1 MSAKYKKTP
10 VFAFFN
16 TKGGGVVSM
25 WFCKKPS
32 PQPVD
37 CLQDV
42 CASFKN
48 AVVLREALAIRVHP
62 FAKFLED

>member
-1 MSAKYKKTP
+1 
-10 VFAFFN
+10 
-16 TKGGGVVSM
+16 M